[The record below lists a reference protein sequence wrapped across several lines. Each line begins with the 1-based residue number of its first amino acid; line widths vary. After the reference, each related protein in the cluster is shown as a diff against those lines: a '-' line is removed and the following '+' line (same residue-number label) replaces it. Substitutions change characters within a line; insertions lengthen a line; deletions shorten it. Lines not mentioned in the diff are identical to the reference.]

1 MRTSNVLQTY
11 LIHFYTQGFFP
22 YPDDDSVIQELLRF
36 ALIGTKK
43 DDTFYITNG
52 GIDYLRREGLIG

>member
-1 MRTSNVLQTY
+1 MPKSNTLQIY

-36 ALIGTKK
+36 ALIGLKS
-43 DDTFYITNG
+43 DDTFYITDG
-52 GIDYLRREGLIG
+52 GINYLRGEGLID